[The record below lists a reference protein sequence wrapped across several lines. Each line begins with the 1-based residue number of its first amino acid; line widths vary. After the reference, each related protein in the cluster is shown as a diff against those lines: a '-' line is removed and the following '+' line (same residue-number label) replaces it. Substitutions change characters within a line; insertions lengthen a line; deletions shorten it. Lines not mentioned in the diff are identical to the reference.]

1 MKKGLL
7 AFLLM
12 IVMTGCK
19 QTSKQAANSVGNTQD
34 TATVNLQY
42 AKGFIVD
49 NQSWGALVEISD
61 PQKEEGKK
69 ESS

>member
-19 QTSKQAANSVGNTQD
+19 QTNKQTAHSVGNTQD

-42 AKGFIVD
+42 AKGSEREKQMW
-49 NQSWGALVEISD
+49 NQ
-61 PQKEEGKK
+61 
-69 ESS
+69 

>member
-34 TATVNLQY
+34 TATV
-42 AKGFIVD
+42 
-49 NQSWGALVEISD
+49 
-61 PQKEEGKK
+61 
-69 ESS
+69 